1 MEKSSIIFGA
11 DKSSSDHIKN
21 KNKYILIL
29 GERPTQR
36 LDNTTLTTEAKYLI
50 NFTQLR
56 KRFVLSLH
64 YNGMQQLL
72 IC

>member
-21 KNKYILIL
+21 KNKYILIP

-36 LDNTTLTTEAKYLI
+36 LDNTNYLI